1 MKNTAILLL
10 AVCLIQQAC
19 AETPAKILVLDFVAY
34 ADGRIGN
41 MTYSVDYGIPMVPP
55 VFETDYLLRA
65 YDGNGKIIYSAYFQP
80 GFEIIDAGSNANA
93 VKLDSVRMRLRI
105 PYYETARKITIT
117 VKGNE
122 SYSLDLS
129 PLCDRDGRCDPEEN
143 RLSCF
148 QDCGNDSKGGYCDP
162 SKDGVCDADC
172 MPDWDVDCLLPEN
185 GTEASNPVTPTTT
198 ETTTTMPAPTR
209 GESSI
214 WPYATVLSLLSLAAA
229 LFFIRRRKAKL
240 EIEKKRQD
248 FENWKSEREKEKKQA
263 EK

>member
-19 AETPAKILVLDFVAY
+19 AETPGKILILDFVAC

-41 MTYSVDYGIPMVPP
+41 MTYSVDYGIPIVPP
-55 VFETDYLLRA
+55 VSETDYLLRI
-65 YDGNGKIIYSAYFQP
+65 YDVNGKVSYSAYFQP
-80 GFEIIDAGSNANA
+80 GFEIIDTGSQANA
-93 VKLDSVRMRLRI
+93 LRDYAQVRLRI
-105 PYYETARKITIT
+105 PYYETTRRITIT

-162 SKDGVCDADC
+162 SKDGVCDTDC
-172 MPDWDVDCLLPEN
+172 MPGWDVDCLSREN
-185 GTEASNPVTPTTT
+185 WTEASRPVTTITT
-198 ETTTTMPAPTR
+198 ETTPAMPAPTR

-214 WPYATVLSLLSLAAA
+214 WPYVTVLSLLSLAAA

-248 FENWKSEREKEKKQA
+248 FENWKSEQEKDKKQA
-263 EK
+263 AK